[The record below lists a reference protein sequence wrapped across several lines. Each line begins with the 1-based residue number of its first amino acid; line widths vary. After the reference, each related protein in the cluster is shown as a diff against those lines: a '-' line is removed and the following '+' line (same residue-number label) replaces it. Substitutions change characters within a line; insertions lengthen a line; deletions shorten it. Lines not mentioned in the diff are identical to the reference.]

1 MLMSQ
6 VELIAEIL
14 VSIYSI
20 AKCVAKLCSDINNL
34 FFSLSWAA
42 KLDGKSKD
50 LLTMK
55 QNEEEWVEYQTV
67 MEHVVK
73 RSGLDKSIFFDLRGN
88 HDNFGVPLVGG
99 AFDFFSKYS
108 INGQLGRA
116 GNVNSV
122 TLQVGNFSFQSLQLL
137 LNVTCSRKIP
147 LRVTFG
153 YTHSVMSLHIC

>member
-1 MLMSQ
+1 
-6 VELIAEIL
+6 
-14 VSIYSI
+14 
-20 AKCVAKLCSDINNL
+20 
-34 FFSLSWAA
+34 
-42 KLDGKSKD
+42 
-50 LLTMK
+50 MK
-55 QNEEEWVEYQTV
+55 QNEQEWVEYQTV

-122 TLQVGNFSFQSLQLL
+122 TLQVSDFSFQSLQLL
-137 LNVTCSRKIP
+137 LNVMCSRKIP

-153 YTHSVMSLHIC
+153 YTHSGMSLRIC

>member
-1 MLMSQ
+1 
-6 VELIAEIL
+6 
-14 VSIYSI
+14 
-20 AKCVAKLCSDINNL
+20 
-34 FFSLSWAA
+34 
-42 KLDGKSKD
+42 
-50 LLTMK
+50 MK

-88 HDNFGVPLVGG
+88 HDNFGVPLVGVGG

-122 TLQVGNFSFQSLQLL
+122 TLQVSHFSF
-137 LNVTCSRKIP
+137 
-147 LRVTFG
+147 
-153 YTHSVMSLHIC
+153 HSQPKSHSEF